1 MSYQSVT
8 PNSSRDSYAPGEII
22 DFIINLPADREIV
35 MGSFRLS
42 GNLLV
47 YPTGTGAAIMSGAQN
62 IFYDA
67 KAGMHGLVSQAQC
80 SLNGQNLEN
89 FPHYARF
96 VKQASVCQEPD
107 LQACGDLA
115 NACALKLADDG
126 ETRGVLGA
134 TNAGVGGR
142 SFSFKP
148 MICLNR
154 SFMNI
159 TPDKGE
165 IKVSFILSSAN
176 QFLFGAD
183 VQATTTYRLNDVLLS
198 YRTAPLSYKGPL
210 VMSTVSA
217 LKQILTSSS
226 VNLSVNNPI
235 PSSSLSMSFIPTG
248 DESTIT
254 ANYLRMAEVPSVS
267 RVEFA
272 FNDVVAGGLISYPL
286 ETREE
291 ILYNFVQSHGGS
303 TKWAVRQDGTNYGI
317 GISYGEAMPNLKL
330 GIQIQS
336 GVQSVAPYSCYM
348 YFKGMITVAAPPEPK
363 TEA

>member
-8 PNSSRDSYAPGEII
+8 PNSARDAYAPGEII

-35 MGSFRLS
+35 MGSFWLS
-42 GNLLV
+42 GNLKV
-47 YPTGTGAAIMSGAQN
+47 YPAGTGAAVMTGTEQ

-67 KAGMHGLVSQAQC
+67 KAGMHALISQAQS
-80 SLNGQNLEN
+80 SLDGQNLEN

-96 VKQASVCQEPD
+96 VKQDSVCQEPD
-107 LQACGDLA
+107 IQACGDLA

-126 ETRGVLGA
+126 ETNCVLGVS
-134 TNAGVGGR
+134 GVGAGGR
-142 SFSFKP
+142 SFSIKP
-148 MICLNR
+148 MICINR

-165 IKVSFILSSAN
+165 IKVSFILASTN

-183 VQATTTYRLNDVLLS
+183 VDPDTTYQLNDLLFS
-198 YRTAPLSYKGPL
+198 YRTVPLATKGPL
-210 VMSTVSA
+210 VMRTVSA

-235 PSSSLSMSFIPTG
+235 PSSSLSMSFIPTA
-248 DESTIT
+248 DESTAT
-254 ANYLRMAEVPSVS
+254 ANYLRMAEVPTVS

-291 ILYNFVQSHGGS
+291 ILYNFVQSHGGT

-317 GISYGEAMPNLKL
+317 GISYGEALPNLKL
-330 GIQIQS
+330 GVSIQS
-336 GVQSVAPYSCYM
+336 GVQSNAPMSCYM
-348 YFKGMITVAAPPEPK
+348 YFKGMITVAGQQQQA
-363 TEA
+363 A